1 MEGQIVFKA
10 SNICKSFPGVKALN
24 NVSFELKAGEVLAL
38 LGENGAGKSTFIK
51 VMSGIYQ
58 PDEGTLEMNGEPA
71 AFPTPRSAFDAG
83 ISVVHQELNYIAV
96 LSVAENIMMSN
107 HLVNKFGMVDWKRM
121 YTESREVLSRLNLD
135 IDPRKNIQGCSTA
148 EKQQIEIAK
157 ALYWKAKIL
166 ILDEPTSALNNSEI
180 ENLMRYLEI
189 VKKSGVAIVYISHKL
204 EEIFRIADRV
214 GVLRDGQQVGLMD
227 VKDTTPDKLI
237 SLMVGRTISDMYP
250 KENNA
255 FGGVV
260 MKVNNLGNRVLSN
273 ISFEIN
279 SGEILGV
286 YGLLGSGH
294 TELGKM
300 IFGDMPYSEGSV
312 ELEGKKIR
320 IKNPNDALRAG
331 IAYVPSERK
340 TEGLVLIESVQQNI
354 VTVHYEKEKK
364 RLVSG
369 SYDKNSSAN
378 WIKKLKIKT
387 PSPYTPAASL
397 SGGNQQKVVLAK
409 WMEVSPKILIMVDPT
424 RGIDVGSK
432 AEIYQLLDEFCKQGI
447 SIIMITSEMPELLA
461 MADRVLVMYQG
472 RINGE
477 FSRNEADQIKVVSAA
492 IGGNIQ

>member
-24 NVSFELKAGEVLAL
+24 NVSFELKAGEVFAL

-58 PDEGTLEMNGEPA
+58 PDEGTLEMNGKQV
-71 AFPTPRSAFDAG
+71 AFPVPRSAFDAG
-83 ISVVHQELNYIAV
+83 ISVVHQELNYVAV

-121 YTESREVLSRLNLD
+121 YAESREVLSKLNLD
-135 IDPRKNIQGCSTA
+135 IDPRKNIQSCSTA

-166 ILDEPTSALNNSEI
+166 ILDEPTSAVNNSEI

-189 VKKSGVAIVYISHKL
+189 VKKSGAAIVYISHKL

-214 GVLRDGQQVGLMD
+214 GVLRDGQQAGLLN
-227 VKDTTPDKLI
+227 VKDTTPDELI

-250 KENNA
+250 KGNNT

-273 ISFEIN
+273 VNFEIR
-279 SGEILGV
+279 SGEILGI

-294 TELGKM
+294 IELGKM
-300 IFGDMPYSEGSV
+300 IFGDMPYSEGSI
-312 ELEGKKIR
+312 ELEGKKVR
-320 IKNPNDALRAG
+320 IKNPSDALRAG

-340 TEGLVLIESVQQNI
+340 TEGLVMIESVQKNI

-364 RLVSG
+364 RLVNMA
-369 SYDKNSSAN
+369 YDKSSSAV
-378 WIKKLKIKT
+378 WIQKLRIKT
-387 PSPYTPAASL
+387 PSPYTPTGSL

-409 WMEVSPKILIMVDPT
+409 WMEVNPKVLIMVDPT

-432 AEIYQLLDEFCKQGI
+432 TEIYQLLDEFCKQGI

-461 MADRVLVMYQG
+461 MSDRVLVMYQG
-472 RINGE
+472 RVNGE
-477 FSRNEADQIKVVSAA
+477 FSRKEADQIKVVSAA

>member
-1 MEGQIVFKA
+1 MEGRIVFKA

-24 NVSFELKAGEVLAL
+24 DVSFELKSGEIFAL

-58 PDEGTLEMNGEPA
+58 PDEGVMEIDGKSA

-107 HLVNKFGMVDWKRM
+107 HLVNKLGMVDWKRM
-121 YTESREVLSRLNLD
+121 YAESKEVLSRLNLD
-135 IDPRKNIQGCSTA
+135 IDPHKIMQSCSTA

-166 ILDEPTSALNNSEI
+166 ILDEPTSALNNAEI
-180 ENLMRYLEI
+180 ENLMHYLEI
-189 VKKSGVAIVYISHKL
+189 VKESGVAIVYISHKL

-214 GVLRDGQQVGLMD
+214 GVLRDGQQVGLMN
-227 VKDTTPDKLI
+227 VKNTTPDKLI
-237 SLMVGRTISDMYP
+237 SLMVGRTIRDMYP

-255 FGGVV
+255 RGDVI
-260 MKVNNLGNRVLSN
+260 MKANNLGNRVLRN
-273 ISFEIN
+273 INFEIR
-279 SGEILGV
+279 SGEILGI

-294 TELGKM
+294 IELGKM
-300 IFGDMPYSEGSV
+300 IFGDMPYSEGYIEV
-312 ELEGKKIR
+312 EGKRVRIR
-320 IKNPNDALRAG
+320 NPSDALRAG

-354 VTVHYEKEKK
+354 VTVYYEKEKK
-364 RLVSG
+364 KLVNTT
-369 SYDKNSSAN
+369 YNKNSSTH
-378 WIKKLKIKT
+378 WIQKLRIKT
-387 PSPYTPAASL
+387 PSPYTPTASL

-409 WMEVSPKILIMVDPT
+409 WMEVNPKVLIMVDPT

-432 AEIYQLLDEFCKQGI
+432 TEIYQLLGEFCKQGI

-461 MADRVLVMYQG
+461 MSDRVLVMYQG
-472 RINGE
+472 RVNGE
-477 FSRNEADQIKVVSAA
+477 FSRDEADQIKVVSAA
-492 IGGNIQ
+492 IGGNI

>member
-24 NVSFELKAGEVLAL
+24 NVSFELKAGEVFAL

-58 PDEGTLEMNGEPA
+58 PDEGTMEMNGKPA
-71 AFPTPRSAFDAG
+71 AFPAPRSAFDAG
-83 ISVVHQELNYIAV
+83 ISVVHQELNYVAV

-121 YTESREVLSRLNLD
+121 YAESREVLLKLNLD
-135 IDPRKNIQGCSTA
+135 IDPRKIIQSCSTA

-166 ILDEPTSALNNSEI
+166 ILDEPTSALNNAEI

-189 VKKSGVAIVYISHKL
+189 VKKSGVVIVYISHKL

-237 SLMVGRTISDMYP
+237 SLMVGRTIKDMYP
-250 KENNA
+250 KENNT
-255 FGGVV
+255 FGDVV
-260 MKVNNLGNRVLSN
+260 MKANNLGNRVLSN
-273 ISFEIN
+273 INFEIRT
-279 SGEILGV
+279 GEILGI

-294 TELGKM
+294 IELGKM
-300 IFGDMPYSEGSV
+300 IFGDMPYSEGSI
-312 ELEGKKIR
+312 ELEGKKVRIR
-320 IKNPNDALRAG
+320 SPRDALRAG

-364 RLVSG
+364 RLVNMM
-369 SYDKNSSAN
+369 YDKTSSAE
-378 WIKKLKIKT
+378 WIQKLRIKT
-387 PSPYTPAASL
+387 PSPYTPTASL

-409 WMEVSPKILIMVDPT
+409 WMEVNPKVLIMVDPT

-432 AEIYQLLDEFCKQGI
+432 TEIYQLLDEFCKQGI

-461 MADRVLVMYQG
+461 MSDRVLVMYQG
-472 RINGE
+472 RVNGE
-477 FSRNEADQIKVVSAA
+477 FSRNEVDQIKIVSAA
-492 IGGNIQ
+492 IGGNI